1 MSTTT
6 CRLPSVDMIPLRQRR
21 ALDTIRSARR
31 QADAESAKTIRECDY
46 DAKVRMMSPPST
58 TTPFVVTTTPP
69 RLPYYIAA
77 FAALMLLLGG
87 VVLHNNIDKM
97 AASWQRQSTTQL
109 DMGSATAAS
118 SSEWRDGVS
127 EAVEV
132 KP

>member
-58 TTPFVVTTTPP
+58 KSPFVITTTPP
-69 RLPYYIAA
+69 RLPYAVAA
-77 FAALMLLLGG
+77 FVMTMLLLAGL
-87 VVLHNNIDKM
+87 VLRSNVDKM
-97 AASWQRQSTTQL
+97 AASWQRQAVQQRL
-109 DMGSATAAS
+109 DMGTATAAS
-118 SSEWRDGVS
+118 SSEWRDGVG
-127 EAVEV
+127 EVEV

>member
-1 MSTTT
+1 MSNDAILP
-6 CRLPSVDMIPLRQRR
+6 RLPGVDMMTLSQRR
-21 ALDTIRSARR
+21 AISTLRN
-31 QADAESAKTIRECDY
+31 SAKTIRECDY

-118 SSEWRDGVS
+118 SSEWRDGVN
-127 EAVEV
+127 EVEV